1 MRRILLCLLLLSA
14 LGWAD
19 EIIPRSATAEAAYFI
34 HSDGSRQPLKLNQ
47 PNAIDASPQVVNP
60 WEGEARETGVLFVRE
75 GYLDLFVP
83 SDPLF
88 LESGFPGD
96 FTNLE
101 RYYTLKLDTSPA
113 QVKVYEVGRSSDKPG
128 QKNYVG
134 QTGGPPLRLD
144 RSLYYDPMRR
154 KFSQVRLLLEQAGYE
169 PQRIDIS
176 AKELVPAK
184 QLGTFSL
191 VPLPGQTRPWK
202 LLAWVVL
209 ALVVVALVRRRPRPP
224 SLPTETMQ
232 VPTETIETYR
242 LSELVG
248 RGGTAEVYR
257 ATGQDGLDVA
267 VKIMLGSEGDS
278 EEAER
283 FRREIK
289 ACLKLVH
296 PNLARIYDWGETSQG
311 RLYLVSELLVGETLS
326 ARLRKEPVGPGRD
339 RLLISV
345 LGEVGEALA
354 YLHDQCVVHR
364 DVKPG
369 NIFLTNKGKTKLIDL
384 GLARGGELQTMTRTG
399 VALGTPH
406 YMSPEQVGGDYTPQS
421 DQYALG
427 VIAFEIVTGQ
437 RPYQGDDSL
446 QVLHQHLSAPIPN
459 PRDLRPDL
467 DLHTASVITRMLAKS
482 PEHRYASV
490 REAVAALATPAQAYE
505 GDTEAFGG

>member
-1 MRRILLCLLLLSA
+1 MRRIVLCLLLLSA

-19 EIIPRSATAEAAYFI
+19 EIIPRSATAEAAYFV
-34 HSDGSRQPLKLNQ
+34 HSDGSREALKLNE
-47 PNAIDASPQVVNP
+47 PNQVEASPQVVNP

-83 SDPLF
+83 TDPLF
-88 LESGFPGD
+88 LEKGFPGD

-101 RYYTLKLDTSPA
+101 RYYTLNLETRPA

-128 QKNYVG
+128 QKNYLG

-144 RSLYYDPMRR
+144 RSLYYDPNRR
-154 KFSQVRLLLEQAGYE
+154 KFSQVRLLFEQTGYE
-169 PQRIDIS
+169 PEQLDIS
-176 AKELVPAK
+176 AKELVPNK
-184 QLGTFSL
+184 QLGKLTL
-191 VPLPGQTRPWK
+191 VPLPGHLWPWK
-202 LLAWVVL
+202 VLAWVVL
-209 ALVVVALVRRRPRPP
+209 ALVAVALLRRRSQPS
-224 SLPTETMQ
+224 SLPTETTQ
-232 VPTETIETYR
+232 VPSETIESYR

-267 VKIMLGSEGDS
+267 VKIMRGSEGDS

-326 ARLRKEPVGPGRD
+326 ARLRKEPVGSGRD
-339 RLLISV
+339 QLLATV
-345 LGEVGEALA
+345 LPDVGEALA
-354 YLHDQCVVHR
+354 YLHDECVVHR

-369 NIFLTNKGKTKLIDL
+369 NIFLTNSGKTKLIDL

-406 YMSPEQVGGDYTPQS
+406 YMSPEQVSGDYTPQS

-427 VIAFEIVTGQ
+427 VIAYEIVTGE

-446 QVLHQHLSAPIPN
+446 QVLHQHMSAPIPN
-459 PRDLRPDL
+459 PRDSRPDL
-467 DLHTASVITRMLAKS
+467 DLHTSSVITRMLAKS
-482 PEHRYASV
+482 PEHRYPSV
-490 REAVAALATPAQAYE
+490 REAVAALAARPRVYD
-505 GDTEAFGG
+505 DTEAFEA